1 MADSNELYLE
11 HVFINISKRQ
21 IKLLSEDGYEDKVTF
36 KWDEEGAEGFFDTVN
51 TIKEN
56 LPEELLTIHD

>member
-36 KWDEEGAEGFFDTVN
+36 KWDEDGAEGVFDTVN